1 MAKNATKIFTYDLET
16 TFLSKGFKRP
26 DTLIL
31 EIGVYSKEDEYQTLI
46 NPLQNYNSGEEVIN
60 SLTTQSQHAEKTL
73 NFWTKLL
80 IGKKMLNSSVKRKSM
95 EDKADIISQMLVKN
109 DNDTFKPPLTALN
122 EALNIAPACTW
133 IAHNGTAF
141 DSKIIKGNADRLR
154 LDYSHIHFLDSL
166 PLLRHTIKDLP
177 SYSQPI
183 VYHHLF
189 KSKYHAHHA
198 LDDAVALYKILI
210 KLFDEPEGIRKA
222 FQDMP
227 VSRKTKRKPQA
238 TKKTDSDLY
247 ELPSVGAKSVEFLE
261 KKGIKSKAELD
272 TWVKTHTKETWLKE
286 MKGLHRYKK
295 LANTLF

>member
-16 TFLSKGFKRP
+16 TFLAKGFKRP

-31 EIGVYSKEDEYQTLI
+31 EIGVYSKESKYQSLV
-46 NPLQNYNSGEEVIN
+46 NPLHSYGSGKEVIE
-60 SLTTQSQHAEKTL
+60 SLTDQSQHAEKTL

-80 IGKKMLNSSVKRKSM
+80 IGKKMLNSAVKRKSM
-95 EDKADIISQMLVKN
+95 EEKANTISQLLVENK
-109 DNDTFKPPLTALN
+109 NDTFKLPLTALN
-122 EALNIAPACTW
+122 EALDIAPACTW

-154 LDYSHIHFLDSL
+154 LDCSHIQFLDSL

-198 LDDAVALYKILI
+198 LDDAVALHKILM
-210 KLFDEPEGIRKA
+210 KLFDQPEKVLEA
-222 FQDMP
+222 FEQMP
-227 VSRKTKRKPQA
+227 KKRSRVPN
-238 TKKTDSDLY
+238 TKKSNSDLY
-247 ELPSVGAKSVEFLE
+247 ELPSVGPKSVEFLE
-261 KKGIKSKAELD
+261 KKGIKSKVELD
-272 TWVKTHTKETWLKE
+272 TWVKTHTRETWLKE

-295 LANTLF
+295 LADTLF

>member
-1 MAKNATKIFTYDLET
+1 MAKNITKIFTYDLET
-16 TFLSKGFKRP
+16 TFLAKGFKRP

-31 EIGVYSKEDEYQTLI
+31 EIGIYSNKKEYQTLV
-46 NPLQNYNSGEEVIN
+46 NPLTSYDTGENLIK
-60 SLTTQSQHAEKTL
+60 SLQDQCQHPEKTL

-80 IGKKMLNSSVKRKSM
+80 IGKKMLNSAVKRKSM
-95 EDKADIISQMLVKN
+95 EEKANIISQMLVKN
-109 DNDTFKPPLTALN
+109 DNDTFKSPLTALN
-122 EALNIAPACTW
+122 EALTVAPECTW

-154 LDYSHIHFLDSL
+154 LDYSHIDFLDSL
-166 PLLRHTIKDLP
+166 PLIRHTIKDLP

-198 LDDAVALYKILI
+198 LDDAKALHKILI
-210 KLFDEPEGIRKA
+210 KLFEKPESILKA
-222 FQDMP
+222 FQEIP
-227 VSRKTKRKPQA
+227 TVGERRKPQA
-238 TKKTDSDLY
+238 KKKTDSDLY

-261 KKGIKSKAELD
+261 KKGIKSKADLD
-272 TWVKTHTKETWLKE
+272 NWVKTHTKETWLKE
-286 MKGLHRYKK
+286 MKGLHRYKV